1 MSVKTQEKKMRE
13 LAELLGHEP
22 GYLSGSHECPGPKQ
36 TFLNTGRAF
45 LRALAKDLN
54 LTDYKVS
61 VNPAGIAVSGDCTL
75 IGMWE
80 TNGIYIDISDFCGLN
95 DAILYRTARHM
106 KDYAGGRNR
115 YVSRSEWSGMSYQD
129 LLKRLGALREEAVHE
144 RAV

>member
-13 LAELLGHEP
+13 LAELLGHKP
-22 GYLSGSHECPGPKQ
+22 GYLTGAYECPGPKR
-36 TFLNTGRAF
+36 TFLNAGRAF
-45 LRALAKDLN
+45 LRAVAKDLN

-80 TNGIYIDISDFCGLN
+80 MNGIYIDISDFCCLN
-95 DAILYRTARHM
+95 NAILYRTVRHM
-106 KDYAGGRNR
+106 KDYTGGCNR
-115 YVSRSEWSGMSYQD
+115 YIRRSELGGMGYRE
-129 LLKRLGALREEAVHE
+129 LLNRLSALREEAVHE